1 SPHGSRQRGDCLS
14 LICAKSTISRKGA
27 GNRMGSEARRRD
39 RPASVRCALCEART
53 ELGARRATI
62 PCPHRSRKSRPGSFP
77 HGRVGRGD
85 YQRSATKMSL
95 HLFSANGAL
104 LSLAWGN
111 APGFTWTEEPS
122 ALKARVINAMS
133 RAFSAPP
140 ISNPSLLGRRPRLKL
155 KSALSALNPH
165 RKGEANIALTT

>member
-1 SPHGSRQRGDCLS
+1 M
-14 LICAKSTISRKGA
+14 
-27 GNRMGSEARRRD
+27 N
-39 RPASVRCALCEART
+39 
-53 ELGARRATI
+53 
-62 PCPHRSRKSRPGSFP
+62 
-77 HGRVGRGD
+77 
-85 YQRSATKMSL
+85 L

-140 ISNPSLLGRRPRLKL
+140 YFNPLLLGRCHRLKL
-155 KSALSALNPH
+155 KSALSALNPN
-165 RKGEANIALTT
+165 RKGEVNIALTI